1 MIIIMMTI
9 NVNYKARLILLIII
23 IHHHRLKRV
32 EDRYMG
38 ALLSGMAMS
47 NQQSTNQM

>member
-9 NVNYKARLILLIII
+9 NVNYKARLIILIII

-32 EDRYMG
+32 EDMG